1 MNNLQLNNK
10 NTITTLEIAD
20 MLEIRHWEVLR
31 KLEGTEKTKGIIDIL
46 NDNNFVVVDYFIK
59 STYLDSKN
67 ESRPCYHVTKLGCD
81 FLANKFTGE
90 KGIIFTA
97 RYVRRFNEMEQILKE
112 QLKCS
117 YMIEDP
123 IERAKRW
130 IEEQEENQSLIK
142 KKDNIIQLQQPK
154 VEKWERFLN
163 NEGLTTIEDFSKTL
177 AIKGYGRNNMYKLLR
192 EMEYLKKDNSPYTR
206 YVEQGLFI
214 RKPSGTHIE
223 KGELIEDYK
232 TFLTSKGIDKIME
245 KLLKIGVIKQTNT
258 IYCEEQKQLSIL
270 S

>member
-1 MNNLQLNNK
+1 
-10 NTITTLEIAD
+10 
-20 MLEIRHWEVLR
+20 
-31 KLEGTEKTKGIIDIL
+31 
-46 NDNNFVVVDYFIK
+46 
-59 STYLDSKN
+59 
-67 ESRPCYHVTKLGCD
+67 
-81 FLANKFTGE
+81 ANKFTGE

-97 RYVRRFNEMEQILKE
+97 RYVRRFNEIEQILKE

-130 IEEQEENQSLIK
+130 IEEQEENQFLIK

-258 IYCEEQKQLSIL
+258 ISCEEQKQLSIL

>member
-67 ESRPCYHVTKLGCD
+67 ENRKCYNVTKLGCD

-97 RYVRRFNEMEQILKE
+97 RYVKRFNKMEQELKE
-112 QLKCS
+112 Q
-117 YMIEDP
+117 
-123 IERAKRW
+123 
-130 IEEQEENQSLIK
+130 
-142 KKDNIIQLQQPK
+142 QPK
-154 VEKWERFLN
+154 LP
-163 NEGLTTIEDFSKTL
+163 TT
-177 AIKGYGRNNMYKLLR
+177 
-192 EMEYLKKDNSPYTR
+192 
-206 YVEQGLFI
+206 
-214 RKPSGTHIE
+214 
-223 KGELIEDYK
+223 
-232 TFLTSKGIDKIME
+232 
-245 KLLKIGVIKQTNT
+245 
-258 IYCEEQKQLSIL
+258 
-270 S
+270 

>member
-1 MNNLQLNNK
+1 MNNLQLSNK
-10 NTITTLEIAD
+10 NTITTLEIAE
-20 MLEIRHWEVLR
+20 MLEINHWEVLR
-31 KLEGTEKTKGIIDIL
+31 KLEGTEKIKGIIDIL
-46 NDNNFVVVDYFIK
+46 GSNNFVVTDYFIK
-59 STYLDSKN
+59 TKYLSVQNK
-67 ESRPCYHVTKLGCD
+67 EMPCYNVTKLGCD

-97 RYVRRFNEMEQILKE
+97 RYVKRFNEMEQILKE

-117 YMIEDP
+117 YMIDDP
-123 IERAKRW
+123 IERARRW

-245 KLLKIGVIKQTNT
+245 KLLTLGVIKQSCNVS
-258 IYCEEQKQLSIL
+258 YAEQKQLSIL

>member
-67 ESRPCYHVTKLGCD
+67 ESRPCYNVTKLGCD

-97 RYVRRFNEMEQILKE
+97 RYVKRFNDMEQELKE

-117 YMIEDP
+117 YMIDDP
-123 IERAKRW
+123 IERAKCW
-130 IEEQEENQSLIK
+130 IKEQEESQSLIK

-192 EMEYLKKDNSPYTR
+192 EMEYLKKDNSPYTK
-206 YVEQGLFI
+206 YVEQGLFT

-223 KGELIEDYK
+223 YGKVIEDYK

-245 KLLKIGVIKQTNT
+245 KLLKLGVIKQSSNVS
-258 IYCEEQKQLSIL
+258 YVEQKQLSIL

>member
-1 MNNLQLNNK
+1 M
-10 NTITTLEIAD
+10 
-20 MLEIRHWEVLR
+20 
-31 KLEGTEKTKGIIDIL
+31 
-46 NDNNFVVVDYFIK
+46 VDYFIK

-67 ESRPCYHVTKLGCD
+67 ESRPCYNVTKLGCD

-97 RYVRRFNEMEQILKE
+97 RYVRRFNEIEQILKE

-130 IEEQEENQSLIK
+130 IEEQEENQFLIK

-258 IYCEEQKQLSIL
+258 ISCEEQKQLSIL